1 MDNSFALRISDLIS
15 RLESIRS
22 NLYPVDWD
30 SDPLY
35 QIIRELRQIAAEAES
50 TRQA

>member
-15 RLESIRS
+15 RLENIRS
-22 NLYPVDWD
+22 NLYPDDWD

-35 QIIRELRQIAAEAES
+35 NVIRELRQIAADAEV
-50 TRQA
+50 TEQV